1 MNYNSM
7 SDYELLHYL
16 DLSSDDPLIRRLINV
31 LAKTRGALI
40 DDLESAGMDSQSWT
54 FGEGWNKFSP
64 GQYIEELRNDVRH
77 AEDDLELA
85 QRELEQM
92 ADERDQLKTRNI
104 MQLITEAQQEKNAAA
119 SRANEAWTETNRV
132 RKENDKLREQIDM
145 WGRLNHIKQGA

>member
-54 FGEGWNKFSP
+54 FGEGWNTFSP
-64 GQYIEELRNDVRH
+64 GQYIEELRNDVRR
-77 AEDDLELA
+77 AEDELELA
-85 QRELEQM
+85 QEALEQ
-92 ADERDQLKTRNI
+92 AIDERDQLKTRNI

>member
-54 FGEGWNKFSP
+54 FGEGWVKYSP

-77 AEDDLELA
+77 AEDELELA

-92 ADERDQLKTRNI
+92 ADERDQLKTRSI

-145 WGRLNHIKQGA
+145 WGRLNHVKQGA

>member
-16 DLSSDDPLIRRLINV
+16 DLSSDDLLIRRLINV
-31 LAKTRGALI
+31 LTKTRGALI

-77 AEDDLELA
+77 AEDELELA
-85 QRELEQM
+85 QEALEQ
-92 ADERDQLKTRNI
+92 AIDERDQLKTRNI

-145 WGRLNHIKQGA
+145 WGRLNQI

>member
-7 SDYELLHYL
+7 SDQELLHYL
-16 DLSSDDPLIRRLINV
+16 DLSTSDPLIRRLINV
-31 LAKTRGALI
+31 LTRTRGALI

-64 GQYIEELRNDVRH
+64 GQYIEELRNDLRR
-77 AEDDLELA
+77 AEDELELA
-85 QRELEQM
+85 QEELQQ
-92 ADERDQLKTRNI
+92 AIDERDQLKTRNI

>member
-7 SDYELLHYL
+7 SDQELLHYL
-16 DLSSDDPLIRRLINV
+16 DLSTSDPLIRRLINV
-31 LAKTRGALI
+31 LTRTRGALI

-64 GQYIEELRNDVRH
+64 GQYIEELRNDVRR
-77 AEDDLELA
+77 AEDELELA
-85 QRELEQM
+85 QEALEQ
-92 ADERDQLKTRNI
+92 AIDERDQLKTRNI

-119 SRANEAWTETNRV
+119 SRANEAWTETNRI

-145 WGRLNHIKQGA
+145 WGAMNRV

>member
-7 SDYELLHYL
+7 SDQELLHYL
-16 DLSSDDPLIRRLINV
+16 DLSSNDPLIRRLINV

-64 GQYIEELRNDVRH
+64 GQYIEELRNDLRH
-77 AEDDLELA
+77 ANDELELA
-85 QRELEQM
+85 QDDLRQ
-92 ADERDQLKTRNI
+92 AIDEKDQLKTRTI
-104 MQLITEAQQEKNAAA
+104 MQFITEVQQEKAVAA

-132 RKENDKLREQIDM
+132 REENAKLREQIDM
-145 WGRLNHIKQGA
+145 WGRLNHVKQGV